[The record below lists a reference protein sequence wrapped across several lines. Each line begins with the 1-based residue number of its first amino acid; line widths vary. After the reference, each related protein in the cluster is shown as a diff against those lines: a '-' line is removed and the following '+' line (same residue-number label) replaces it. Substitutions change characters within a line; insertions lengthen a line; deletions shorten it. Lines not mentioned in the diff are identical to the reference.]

1 MMTYAIVE
9 TYRTLYLGLQSADE
23 KAMLKTGWDQCPAMM
38 FPRGRHER
46 AIGRQRGSKRE
57 RKRGQPIK
65 GSIDRL
71 MVHASST
78 ALTSINADLA
88 KRERR
93 QLSQGS
99 EI

>member
-1 MMTYAIVE
+1 V
-9 TYRTLYLGLQSADE
+9 
-23 KAMLKTGWDQCPAMM
+23 LKTGWDQCPAMM
-38 FPRGRHER
+38 FPRAVMSGPL
-46 AIGRQRGSKRE
+46 GRQRGSKRE
-57 RKRGQPIK
+57 QECGQPIK